1 MNVWV
6 ALLRRINV
14 GGKNV
19 LKMKELVALLER
31 MGPSD
36 VKTYVQSGNVVFK
49 SLESTGVAMW
59 TVIEKALHGS
69 SVNARVLVLGRAE
82 FGHAIAS
89 NPFPQ
94 TEEHPNTLHLFFCRN
109 RHTIQTLSP

>member
-19 LKMKELVALLER
+19 LKMKELVGLLER
-31 MGPSD
+31 MCCSD

-49 SLESTGVAMW
+49 
-59 TVIEKALHGS
+59 
-69 SVNARVLVLGRAE
+69 R
-82 FGHAIAS
+82 
-89 NPFPQ
+89 
-94 TEEHPNTLHLFFCRN
+94 
-109 RHTIQTLSP
+109 

>member
-1 MNVWV
+1 VNVWV

-31 MGPSD
+31 MCCSD

-49 SLESTGVAMW
+49 RSESNGVAMG
-59 TVIEKALHGS
+59 TVIEKALYGS
-69 SVNARVLVLGRAE
+69 SVNARVLVLRRTE

-109 RHTIQTLSP
+109 RHTIQTMSP

>member
-1 MNVWV
+1 MNTWI
-6 ALLRRINV
+6 ALLRGINV
-14 GGKNV
+14 GGKNI
-19 LKMKELVALLER
+19 LKMKEFVAVLEDT
-31 MGPSD
+31 GCSG
-36 VKTYVQSGNVVFK
+36 VKTYIQSGNVVFK
-49 SLESTGVAMW
+49 SSESTGVAMG

>member
-31 MGPSD
+31 MCCSD

-49 SLESTGVAMW
+49 SSESTGVAMG

-89 NPFPQ
+89 NPFSQ

-109 RHTIQTLSP
+109 RHTIQTTSP

>member
-14 GGKNV
+14 AGKNV

-31 MGPSD
+31 MCCSD

-49 SLESTGVAMW
+49 RSESNGVAMG
-59 TVIEKALHGS
+59 TVIEKALYGS
-69 SVNARVLVLGRAE
+69 SVNARVLVLRRTE

-94 TEEHPNTLHLFFCRN
+94 TEDKGASKLDLP
-109 RHTIQTLSP
+109 

>member
-36 VKTYVQSGNVVFK
+36 VKTY
-49 SLESTGVAMW
+49 
-59 TVIEKALHGS
+59 I
-69 SVNARVLVLGRAE
+69 
-82 FGHAIAS
+82 
-89 NPFPQ
+89 
-94 TEEHPNTLHLFFCRN
+94 
-109 RHTIQTLSP
+109 